1 MPAQFNKRFFA
12 YIIDI
17 FIVLGIAN
25 LITMFIPISEK
36 TQDYYKELQT
46 TQKKMYDK
54 EIDVKEYTDIVLED
68 NYNIS
73 KSTVLISL
81 TSIIIYILYFVVY
94 QVYNNGQTVGK
105 KLMKIKVK
113 SITDE
118 PLSINTMLFRTLII
132 YGIAANIINLILIL
146 LLKKELYL
154 SISNTISIIQSLIV
168 IISVFMILFSKQ
180 KRGIHDIITKT
191 EVVNKE
197 D

>member
-17 FIVLGIAN
+17 FIVLVIAN

-73 KSTVLISL
+73 KGTVLISL

-113 SITDE
+113 AITDE

>member
-12 YIIDI
+12 YVIDI
-17 FIVLGIAN
+17 FIVLVIAN

-73 KSTVLISL
+73 KGTVLISL

-118 PLSINTMLFRTLII
+118 PLSINTMLFRALII

>member
-17 FIVLGIAN
+17 FIVLVIAN

-73 KSTVLISL
+73 KGTVLISL

-118 PLSINTMLFRTLII
+118 SLSINTMLFRALII

-197 D
+197 N

>member
-17 FIVLGIAN
+17 FIVLVIAN

-73 KSTVLISL
+73 KGTVLISL

-118 PLSINTMLFRTLII
+118 SLSINTMLFRALII

-180 KRGIHDIITKT
+180 KIGIHDIITKT

>member
-1 MPAQFNKRFFA
+1 MPAQFNRRFFA

-17 FIVLGIAN
+17 FIVLVIAN

-73 KSTVLISL
+73 KGTVLISL

-118 PLSINTMLFRTLII
+118 SLSINTMLFRALII

>member
-17 FIVLGIAN
+17 FIVLVIAN

-73 KSTVLISL
+73 KGTVLISL

-94 QVYNNGQTVGK
+94 QVYNNGHTVGK

-118 PLSINTMLFRTLII
+118 SLSINTMLFRALII
-132 YGIAANIINLILIL
+132 YGIAANIINLMLIL

-180 KRGIHDIITKT
+180 KRGIHDILTKT

>member
-17 FIVLGIAN
+17 FIVLVIAN

-73 KSTVLISL
+73 KGTVLISL

-94 QVYNNGQTVGK
+94 KVYNNGQTVGK

-118 PLSINTMLFRTLII
+118 SLSINTMLFRALII
-132 YGIAANIINLILIL
+132 YGIAANIINLMLIL

-180 KRGIHDIITKT
+180 KRGIHDILTKT

>member
-17 FIVLGIAN
+17 FIVLVIAN

-73 KSTVLISL
+73 KGTVLISL

-118 PLSINTMLFRTLII
+118 SLSINTMLFRALII

-180 KRGIHDIITKT
+180 KRGIHAIITKT

>member
-17 FIVLGIAN
+17 FIVLVIAN

-73 KSTVLISL
+73 KGTVLISL

-105 KLMKIKVK
+105 KLIKIKVK

-118 PLSINTMLFRTLII
+118 SLSINTMLFRALII

>member
-17 FIVLGIAN
+17 FIVLVIAN

>member
-1 MPAQFNKRFFA
+1 MPGQFNKRFFA

-17 FIVLGIAN
+17 FIVLVIAN

-73 KSTVLISL
+73 KGTVLISL

-118 PLSINTMLFRTLII
+118 PLSINTMLFRALII

>member
-17 FIVLGIAN
+17 FIVLVIAN

-73 KSTVLISL
+73 KGTVLISL

-105 KLMKIKVK
+105 KLIKIKVK

-118 PLSINTMLFRTLII
+118 SLSINTMLFRALII
-132 YGIAANIINLILIL
+132 YGIAANIINLMLIL

>member
-17 FIVLGIAN
+17 FIVLVIAN

-73 KSTVLISL
+73 KGTVLISL
-81 TSIIIYILYFVVY
+81 TSIIIYILYVVVY

-118 PLSINTMLFRTLII
+118 SLSINTMLFRALII
-132 YGIAANIINLILIL
+132 YGIAANIINLMLIL

>member
-54 EIDVKEYTDIVLED
+54 EIDVKEYRDIVLED

>member
-17 FIVLGIAN
+17 FIVLVIAN

-73 KSTVLISL
+73 KGTVLISL

-118 PLSINTMLFRTLII
+118 SLSINTMLFRALII
-132 YGIAANIINLILIL
+132 YGIAANIINLMLIL

-168 IISVFMILFSKQ
+168 VISVFMILFSKQ
-180 KRGIHDIITKT
+180 KRGIHDILTKI

>member
-17 FIVLGIAN
+17 FIVLVIAN
-25 LITMFIPISEK
+25 LITKFIPISEK

-73 KSTVLISL
+73 KGTVLISL

-118 PLSINTMLFRTLII
+118 PLSINTMLFRALII

>member
-17 FIVLGIAN
+17 FIVLVIAN

-73 KSTVLISL
+73 KGTVLISL

-118 PLSINTMLFRTLII
+118 SLSINTMLFRALII

-154 SISNTISIIQSLIV
+154 SISNTISIIQSLVV

>member
-17 FIVLGIAN
+17 FIVLVIAN

-73 KSTVLISL
+73 KGTVLISL

-118 PLSINTMLFRTLII
+118 SLSINTMLFRTLII
-132 YGIAANIINLILIL
+132 YGIAANIINLMLIL

>member
-17 FIVLGIAN
+17 FIVLVIAN

-73 KSTVLISL
+73 KGTVLISL

-118 PLSINTMLFRTLII
+118 SLSINTMLFRALII
-132 YGIAANIINLILIL
+132 YGIATNIINLMLIL

>member
-17 FIVLGIAN
+17 FIVLVIAN

-73 KSTVLISL
+73 QGTVLISL

-118 PLSINTMLFRTLII
+118 SLSINTMLFRALII

>member
-17 FIVLGIAN
+17 FIVLVIAN

-36 TQDYYKELQT
+36 TQDYCKELQT

-73 KSTVLISL
+73 KGTVLISL

-118 PLSINTMLFRTLII
+118 SLSINTMLFRALII
-132 YGIAANIINLILIL
+132 YGIAANIINLMLIL

>member
-12 YIIDI
+12 YVIDI
-17 FIVLGIAN
+17 FIVLVIAN

-73 KSTVLISL
+73 KGTVLISL

-118 PLSINTMLFRTLII
+118 PLSINTMLFRALII

-180 KRGIHDIITKT
+180 KKGIHDIITKT

>member
-17 FIVLGIAN
+17 FIVLVIAN

-54 EIDVKEYTDIVLED
+54 EIDVKDYTDIVLED

-73 KSTVLISL
+73 KGTVLISL

-118 PLSINTMLFRTLII
+118 SLSINTMLFRALII
-132 YGIAANIINLILIL
+132 YGIAANIINLMLIL

>member
-17 FIVLGIAN
+17 FIVLVIAN

-36 TQDYYKELQT
+36 KQDYYKELQT

-73 KSTVLISL
+73 KGTVLISL

-118 PLSINTMLFRTLII
+118 PLSINTMLFRALII

>member
-1 MPAQFNKRFFA
+1 MPAQFNRRFFA

-17 FIVLGIAN
+17 FIVLVIAN

-73 KSTVLISL
+73 KGTVLISL

-113 SITDE
+113 STTDE
-118 PLSINTMLFRTLII
+118 SLSINTMLFRALII
-132 YGIAANIINLILIL
+132 YGVAANIINLILIL

-154 SISNTISIIQSLIV
+154 SISNTINIIQSLIV

>member
-12 YIIDI
+12 YIIDL
-17 FIVLGIAN
+17 FIVLVIAN

-73 KSTVLISL
+73 KGTVLISL

-118 PLSINTMLFRTLII
+118 SLSINTMLFRALII
-132 YGIAANIINLILIL
+132 YGIAANIINLMLIL

-180 KRGIHDIITKT
+180 KRGIHDILTKT

>member
-17 FIVLGIAN
+17 FIVLVIAN

-73 KSTVLISL
+73 KGTVLISL

-105 KLMKIKVK
+105 KLMKIKLK

-118 PLSINTMLFRTLII
+118 SLSINTMLFRALII
-132 YGIAANIINLILIL
+132 YGIAANIINLMLIL

>member
-1 MPAQFNKRFFA
+1 MPAQFNRRFFA

-17 FIVLGIAN
+17 FIVLVIAN

-73 KSTVLISL
+73 KGTVLISL

-118 PLSINTMLFRTLII
+118 SLSINTMLFRALII

-154 SISNTISIIQSLIV
+154 SISNTINIIQSLIV

>member
-17 FIVLGIAN
+17 FIVLVIAN
-25 LITMFIPISEK
+25 LITMFITISEK

-73 KSTVLISL
+73 KGTVLISL

>member
-17 FIVLGIAN
+17 FIVLVIAN

-54 EIDVKEYTDIVLED
+54 EIDVKEYTDIVLEN

-73 KSTVLISL
+73 KGTVLISL

-118 PLSINTMLFRTLII
+118 SLSINTMLFRALII

-191 EVVNKE
+191 GVVNKE

>member
-17 FIVLGIAN
+17 FIVLVIAN

-73 KSTVLISL
+73 KGTVLISL

-105 KLMKIKVK
+105 KLMKIKVR

-118 PLSINTMLFRTLII
+118 SLSINTMLFRALII

-180 KRGIHDIITKT
+180 KKGIHDIITKT

>member
-17 FIVLGIAN
+17 FIVLVIAN

-73 KSTVLISL
+73 KGTVLISL

-118 PLSINTMLFRTLII
+118 SLSINTMLFRALII

-154 SISNTISIIQSLIV
+154 SISNTINIIQSLIV
-168 IISVFMILFSKQ
+168 KISVFMILFSKQ

>member
-17 FIVLGIAN
+17 FIVLVIAN

-118 PLSINTMLFRTLII
+118 PLSINTMLFRALII

>member
-17 FIVLGIAN
+17 FIVLVIAN

-46 TQKKMYDK
+46 TQKKIYDK
-54 EIDVKEYTDIVLED
+54 EIDVKEYTDIILED

-73 KSTVLISL
+73 KGTVLISL

-118 PLSINTMLFRTLII
+118 SLSINTMLFRALII
-132 YGIAANIINLILIL
+132 YGIATNIINLMLIL

>member
-17 FIVLGIAN
+17 FIVLVIAN

-73 KSTVLISL
+73 KGTVLISL

-118 PLSINTMLFRTLII
+118 SLSINTMLFRALII

-146 LLKKELYL
+146 LLKKYL

-180 KRGIHDIITKT
+180 KIGIHDIITKT

>member
-17 FIVLGIAN
+17 FIVLVIAN

-73 KSTVLISL
+73 KGTVLISL

-113 SITDE
+113 STTDE
-118 PLSINTMLFRTLII
+118 SLSINTMLFRALII

>member
-1 MPAQFNKRFFA
+1 MPAQFNRRFFA

-17 FIVLGIAN
+17 FIVLVIAN

-68 NYNIS
+68 NCNIS
-73 KSTVLISL
+73 KGTVLISL

-118 PLSINTMLFRTLII
+118 SLSINTMLFRALII

>member
-17 FIVLGIAN
+17 FIVLVIAN

-73 KSTVLISL
+73 KGTVLISL

-113 SITDE
+113 SINDE
-118 PLSINTMLFRTLII
+118 PLSINTMLFRALII